1 MSEDTVFRKTPRGQE
16 AIATRAHG
24 LVGRMRSLLILV
36 DGQRTQSALGTLAAG
51 FGDVV
56 QMLTDLQAAGFIGP
70 VPGGV
75 VVPAS
80 TVAPGSPA
88 VRLAQAKAFAT
99 RSLMQTLGP
108 TSDALCLRIE
118 AARNRAEFVEAI
130 HRAYAVVNEI
140 RGRAQ
145 ADAFGEAIEAILP
158 PA

>member
-1 MSEDTVFRKTPRGQE
+1 MSEATVLRKTPRGQE
-16 AIATRAHG
+16 AIAARAHG

-51 FGDVV
+51 FGDVA
-56 QMLTDLQAAGFIGP
+56 QMLADLQAAGFIEP
-70 VPGGV
+70 VPVSV

-80 TVAPGSPA
+80 TVAPGSQA
-88 VRLAQAKAFAT
+88 VSLAQAKAFAT

-118 AARNRAEFVEAI
+118 AARNRAEFVEAVQ
-130 HRAYAVVNEI
+130 RAYAAVNDI
-140 RGRAQ
+140 RGRAR
-145 ADAFGEAIEAILP
+145 AEAFGAAIENNLP